1 MAQAKSIFQK
11 PKDEGVETPQEE
23 IKDVQ
28 VVATMNGYYGNRRR
42 FAGDVFII
50 KSNLFSEK
58 WMEKV
63 VAESK

>member
-11 PKDEGVETPQEE
+11 PKDEAVETPQEE
-23 IKDVQ
+23 IKDIQ
-28 VVATMNGYYGNRRR
+28 VVATMNGYHGGRRR
-42 FAGDVFII
+42 FAGDVFVI